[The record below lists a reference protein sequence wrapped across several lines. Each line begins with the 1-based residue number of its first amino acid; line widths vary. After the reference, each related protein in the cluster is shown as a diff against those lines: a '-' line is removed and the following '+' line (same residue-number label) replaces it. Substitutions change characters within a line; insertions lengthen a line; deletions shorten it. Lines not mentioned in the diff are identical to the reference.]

1 LTFDNSIS
9 AITHDLRM
17 RAKIIGALILRE
29 LHTRFGRENFG
40 YLWIFLEPI
49 LLAAAVAA
57 LHGNYQL
64 PISGGVQPIPFA
76 LSGYILFIMFR
87 SVVSRAETLLEANRP
102 LLYHRPI
109 SLFDMLLARSLLEL
123 VSTYTVLFL
132 LLTAAWL
139 LGFGEPVFDPLL
151 VMLAIFLMAWLC
163 LGMAMLV
170 MALSHQ
176 SAFFGRLI
184 HPLLY
189 LTLPI
194 SGAFYILE
202 WLPAPVRHWASYVPT
217 VHIFELMREGQFAHF
232 ESVGLDV
239 VYPVICSA
247 VLMLLGYLAIAYVRP
262 KIELT

>member
-1 LTFDNSIS
+1 MIAKTYTSGFLN
-9 AITHDLRM
+9 DLRM
-17 RAKIIGALILRE
+17 RGKIIGALILRE
-29 LHTRFGRENFG
+29 LHTRFGRENLG
-40 YLWIFLEPI
+40 YLWIFMEPI

-57 LHGNYQL
+57 LHGNYTL

-87 SVVSRAETLLEANRP
+87 SVLSRAETLLEANRP

-132 LLTAAWL
+132 LLIVAQL
-139 LGFGEPVFDPLL
+139 LGFAEPVHDPLL

-163 LGMAMLV
+163 LGLAMLV

-176 SAFFGRLI
+176 SSFFGRLV

-202 WLPAPVRHWASYVPT
+202 WLPAPVRRAAEYVPT
-217 VHIFELMREGQFAHF
+217 VHIFELMREGQFSRFNSA
-232 ESVGLDV
+232 GLDIA
-239 VYPVICSA
+239 YPIICSA
-247 VLMLLGYLAIAYVRP
+247 IIMLLGYLALIFIRP